1 MEIIIKTDGDNEL
14 RGVCA
19 LGNGTT
25 YGIATKYEYAA
36 KEFMNQNFNTPN
48 KIDKSGAF
56 ITYEYLNGDTVEWI
70 KPSAISSMGR
80 KVDVLYI
87 EKTIDQEII
96 DSILIPIVHGGEI
109 KYIDRY

>member
-1 MEIIIKTDGDNEL
+1 MEIIIKIDGDNEL

-19 LGNGTT
+19 LGNGTA
-25 YGIATKYEYAA
+25 YGVATKHEYAA
-36 KEFMNQNFNTPN
+36 EEFMNRNFNTPN

-80 KVDVLYI
+80 RVDVLYI
-87 EKTIDQEII
+87 ENSIDQEII
-96 DSILIPIVHGGEI
+96 DSVLIPIARGGEI
-109 KYIDRY
+109 KYVDMH